1 MDLLNSQVF
10 LKKLF
15 VRPVAVGAILAVFA
29 TAKIN
34 LFGLGGFYLNRGNP
48 GTLVTAV
55 AKGLLG

>member
-1 MDLLNSQVF
+1 MGLLNFQVF
-10 LKKLF
+10 SKELF
-15 VRPVAVGAILAVFA
+15 VRPIAVGAILGVFA

-55 AKGLLG
+55 AKGLFG